1 MAFVKEPKHDPRD
14 MNAHEQDEL
23 IVYHLK
29 RIQVLLLLIALATL
43 FSAGFA
49 ARGGGNLALPEG
61 FFSHSETQSAPV
73 AESPAAESEE

>member
-1 MAFVKEPKHDPRD
+1 MAFIKEPEHDPRD

-29 RIQVLLLLIALATL
+29 RIQVLLLLIALSTL

-49 ARGGGNLALPEG
+49 ARGNGFMVLPD
-61 FFSHSETQSAPV
+61 SLYQKA
-73 AESPAAESEE
+73 SPAANTHEQE

>member
-1 MAFVKEPKHDPRD
+1 MAFIKEPEHDPRD

-23 IVYHLK
+23 IVFHLK

-49 ARGGGNLALPEG
+49 ARGGGLMVLPSS
-61 FFSHSETQSAPV
+61 FFDKTAAHSAP
-73 AESPAAESEE
+73 AEAEPAE